1 MKTLVIK
8 FGGAAVA
15 SPTCFDHVAEIVK
28 SKIEKKKRVVVVVS
42 AMKGATDRLINL
54 AKEVHP
60 NPPKREY
67 DMLVTVGER
76 ISISLLAMAMDK
88 IGLQA
93 KSFTGS
99 QSGIIT
105 TASHSEAR
113 IIAVKPHRIEK
124 SLNESQVAIVAGFQ
138 GVSEQNEIT
147 TLGRGGS
154 DTTAVA
160 LAIALNRENFF
171 SEVEFYKDVRGIYD
185 RDPHLDETASKYDF
199 LSYEEALKITL
210 AGAKILHPRAIALAK
225 DRVRLRIRSFIDL
238 NDEGT
243 VIGSDSYLKEETLF
257 YESLDP
263 RPYQISLKGL
273 KVGQC

>member
-1 MKTLVIK
+1 METLVIK

-15 SPTCFDHVAEIVK
+15 SPTCFDHVAQIVK
-28 SKIEKKKRVVVVVS
+28 SKVEEKKRVVVVVS
-42 AMKGATDRLINL
+42 AMKGATDGLINL

-124 SLNESQVAIVAGFQ
+124 SLDESQVAIVAGFQ

-160 LAIALNRENFF
+160 LAIALNRESFF

-185 RDPHLDETASKYDF
+185 KDPSLDETASKYDF
-199 LSYEEALKITL
+199 LSYDEALNIAL

-225 DRVRLRIRSFIDL
+225 DRVRLRIRSFVDL
-238 NDEGT
+238 NDAGT
-243 VIGSDSYLKEETLF
+243 IIGSDAFSKEETLF

-263 RPYQISLKGL
+263 RPYQVSLKGV